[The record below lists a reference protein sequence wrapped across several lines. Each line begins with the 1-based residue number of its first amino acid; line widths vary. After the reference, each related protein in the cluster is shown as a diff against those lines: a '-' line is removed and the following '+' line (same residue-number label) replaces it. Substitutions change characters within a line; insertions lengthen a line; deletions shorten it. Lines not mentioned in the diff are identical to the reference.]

1 MLMSV
6 TESGQSRQPRS
17 QLHELHEI
25 GLASQSKVTHEVERA
40 APPPSGWETREG
52 GRPMRLVR
60 YATSAGVQVGYLD
73 GELIVPVAPGDGR
86 AGQEALLDIAMAAAR
101 EPDRRPPASGEPL
114 PMEGAALLAPV
125 PVPASLRDF
134 YAFEQHVRTAR
145 ARRGLEMHPDWY
157 ELPAFYFSNPAAV
170 VGPGDRVAAPPRSA
184 ELDYELEVAC
194 VLGAGGR
201 DVRVD
206 GAGELVAGFTVMND
220 WSARDVQRREM
231 QLSMGPVKGKDFATS
246 LGPYLVTR
254 DEFAPGGLREVPAAA
269 MVARVNGV
277 EYTRSNLDTLWWSFA
292 EMVAYAA
299 EAAALRRGDVLGSGT
314 CGTGCIL
321 ELALVHGADKY
332 PYLTPGDE
340 VELEVEG
347 LGVLANRVV
356 ASDAPAF
363 QPDPDRVRPRLTPTG
378 GGPK

>member
-1 MLMSV
+1 M
-6 TESGQSRQPRS
+6 
-17 QLHELHEI
+17 
-25 GLASQSKVTHEVERA
+25 KV
-40 APPPSGWETREG
+40 
-52 GRPMRLVR
+52 VR
-60 YATSAGVQVGYLD
+60 YATPAGAQVGYLEGD
-73 GELIVPVAPGDGR
+73 LIVPVAPGEGR
-86 AGQEALLDIAMAAAR
+86 AGQEAVLDLAMAAAR
-101 EPDRRPPASGEPL
+101 EGGRPAPAGEPL
-114 PMEGAALLAPV
+114 PLQDAQLLAPIAE
-125 PVPASLRDF
+125 PASLRDF

-157 ELPAFYFSNPAAV
+157 QLPVFYFSNPAAI

-194 VLGAGGR
+194 VLGGGGR
-201 DVRVD
+201 DVRFED
-206 GAGELVAGFTVMND
+206 ADELVAGFTIMND
-220 WSARDVQRREM
+220 WSARDIQRREM

-246 LGPYLVTR
+246 LGPYLVTA
-254 DEFAPGGLREVPAAA
+254 DEFAPRGLREVPDAV
-269 MVARVNGV
+269 MLARVNGV

-292 EMVAYAA
+292 EMIAYAA
-299 EAAALRRGDVLGSGT
+299 EAAPLRRGDVLGSGT

-356 ASDAPAF
+356 AGDAAAF
-363 QPDPDRVRPRLTPTG
+363 QPDARRVRPRLAQ
-378 GGPK
+378 

>member
-1 MLMSV
+1 M
-6 TESGQSRQPRS
+6 
-17 QLHELHEI
+17 
-25 GLASQSKVTHEVERA
+25 KV
-40 APPPSGWETREG
+40 
-52 GRPMRLVR
+52 VR
-60 YATSAGVQVGYLD
+60 YATAAGVQVGYLD
-73 GELIVPVAPGDGR
+73 GDLIVPVAPGEGR
-86 AGQEALLDIAMAAAR
+86 AGTEAVLDLAMRAVR
-101 EPDRRPPASGEPL
+101 QPDERPPPVAEPL
-114 PMEGAALLAPV
+114 PLAGAVLLAPV
-125 PVPASLRDF
+125 ADPPSVRDF

-157 ELPAFYFSNPAAV
+157 ELPVFYFSDPASI
-170 VGPGDRVAAPPRSA
+170 VGPGQPVAAPPRSA
-184 ELDYELEVAC
+184 ELDYEVEVAC
-194 VLGAGGR
+194 VLGVDGR
-201 DVRVD
+201 DVRIDEAD
-206 GAGELVAGFTVMND
+206 GLVAGFTIMND

-231 QLSMGPVKGKDFATS
+231 QLSLGPVKGKDFATS

-254 DEFAPGGLREVPAAA
+254 DEFAPQGLREVPHAV

-299 EAAALRRGDVLGSGT
+299 EAAPVRRGDVLGSGT

-321 ELALVHGADKY
+321 ELALVHGSDKY

-356 ASDAPAF
+356 ASDVPAF
-363 QPDPDRVRPRLTPTG
+363 QPDPGRARPRLTS
-378 GGPK
+378 

>member
-1 MLMSV
+1 M
-6 TESGQSRQPRS
+6 
-17 QLHELHEI
+17 
-25 GLASQSKVTHEVERA
+25 KV
-40 APPPSGWETREG
+40 
-52 GRPMRLVR
+52 VR
-60 YATSAGVQVGYLD
+60 YATPAGARVGYLD
-73 GELIVPVAPGDGR
+73 GDLIVPVATGEGE
-86 AGQEALLDIAMAAAR
+86 AGLEAVLDLAVAAVR
-101 EPDRRPPASGEPL
+101 EPDRRPAPSGEPL
-114 PMEGAALLAPV
+114 PLAGATLLAPV
-125 PVPASLRDF
+125 AQPPSVRDF

-157 ELPAFYFSNPAAV
+157 ELPVFYFSNPAAI
-170 VGPGDRVAAPPRSA
+170 VGPGDSVAAPPRSA
-184 ELDYELEVAC
+184 ELDYEVEVAC

-201 DVRVD
+201 DVRLRD
-206 GAGELVAGFTVMND
+206 ADELVAGFTIMND

-246 LGPYLVTR
+246 LGPYLVTS
-254 DEFAPGGLREVPAAA
+254 DEFAPGGLRDVPGAA

-299 EAAALRRGDVLGSGT
+299 ESAPLRRGDVLGSGT

-321 ELALVHGADKY
+321 ELALVHGSDKY
-332 PYLTPGDE
+332 PYLTAGDE

-363 QPDPDRVRPRLTPTG
+363 QPDPERARPRLEP
-378 GGPK
+378 